1 MEQDIRER
9 GEDTMKKIDRNMPM
23 GKLER
28 IQDFL
33 PSPENLAVPEN
44 TVKVTLNLSESTIE
58 FFKKQA
64 SRYHTKYQK
73 MVRAL
78 LDKYVEK
85 YTA

>member
-1 MEQDIRER
+1 MR
-9 GEDTMKKIDRNMPM
+9 KIDKNMPV

-28 IQDFL
+28 IDDFL

-44 TVKVTLNLSESTIE
+44 TVKVTLNLSESTIG

-64 SRYHTKYQK
+64 KKYHTKYQK

-78 LDKYVEK
+78 LDRYAER
-85 YTA
+85 YTT